1 MVKLF
6 AIELFYKSGDKV
18 RELRAA
24 HDLQSFGYFQR
35 SR

>member
-6 AIELFYKSGDKV
+6 AIELFYKEGKV
-18 RELRAA
+18 KALKSA